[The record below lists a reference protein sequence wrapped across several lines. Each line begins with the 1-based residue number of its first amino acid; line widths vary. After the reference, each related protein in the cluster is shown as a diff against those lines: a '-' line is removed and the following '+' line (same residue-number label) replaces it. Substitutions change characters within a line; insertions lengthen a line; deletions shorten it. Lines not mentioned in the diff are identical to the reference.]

1 MSNKIRSNIKI
12 IANLLKDEKILTVEE
27 MLRGSFKRHKLQHNR
42 NLWAKADP
50 SMEMIKWTKFMRA
63 KEIFEAFKRENKLM
77 PYATDAYL
85 KMNPCPPKS
94 IRRTQRRRRRRRQLR
109 WKACMISLL
118 SSLSV
123 WLCWL
128 HEINRSWFMSWSRH
142 CERWCCTKLNITQI
156 IFSFMNT
163 LHNPI
168 STAIRNKQ

>member
-27 MLRGSFKRHKLQHNR
+27 MLRGSFKRHKLQHNK

-109 WKACMISLL
+109 MPVWSAFFLL
-118 SSLSV
+118 YQFGYVGSMRSSDLGSGLV
-123 WLCWL
+123 QGTVKDDVVQ
-128 HEINRSWFMSWSRH
+128 N
-142 CERWCCTKLNITQI
+142 
-156 IFSFMNT
+156 
-163 LHNPI
+163 
-168 STAIRNKQ
+168 